1 MTDLTFHDKDSLLES
16 VVVDASRSYL
26 KEAIDCYDA
35 GAYRASAV
43 MLSCAVFEDI
53 RLKAESFAR
62 YDTWCTE
69 FKNHVNSRRDEQES
83 YESNV
88 IEKVHSSKI
97 FDPEQ
102 RSALVR
108 IWKTRNHAAHP
119 SGVPVTGAQVADL
132 IRVGIKN
139 FLAKTELLG
148 DESVEALLLE
158 LETVDLFPESYSHR
172 GHQVAPALLQA
183 IQPKAYFR
191 IANEI
196 VAGIRGGRG
205 GRFGHNGRNFLISMA
220 STRERTKVSALT
232 VALFK
237 ETTPNPDETW
247 VLDVVAAAPEIL
259 AGVSKASL
267 AGADA
272 SLAAMCGAIAED
284 SDRSIELADNFQA
297 MLEGL
302 DADLL
307 ASGFRDTVDA
317 MLEHVWYRA
326 VIVKCLQKSERLNVL
341 AMYALIQ
348 RLEQPHDAGQFVD
361 MMRRFRSE
369 SALAQAISDE
379 QAFTIVALICQA
391 AIRGDAKCRE
401 TTFSGFESFQLLR
414 EKARRLIGTDPTEAA
429 AIQASY
435 NGYWELEDTAECLG
449 REELTAA

>member
-1 MTDLTFHDKDSLLES
+1 MNDLTFHDKDLLLES

-35 GAYRASAV
+35 GAYRACAV

-69 FKNHVNSRRDEQES
+69 FKNHVNSKRDEQES

-108 IWKTRNHAAHP
+108 IWKARNHAAHP
-119 SGVPVTGAQVADL
+119 SGVPVTGPQVADL
-132 IRVGIKN
+132 IRIGIKN

-148 DESVEALLLE
+148 DESVEALLQDLQ
-158 LETVDLFPESYSHR
+158 TVDLFPESHSHR
-172 GHQVAPALLQA
+172 AHQVTRALLQA

-196 VAGIRGGRG
+196 VAGIRAGRG
-205 GRFGHNGRNFLISMA
+205 ARFDHNGRNFLISMA
-220 STRERTKVSALT
+220 STRERMKVSALT

-237 ETTPNPDETW
+237 ESTPNPDETW

-259 AGVSKASL
+259 AGVTKVSR

-272 SLAAMCGAIAED
+272 SLAAMCAGIAED
-284 SDRSIELADNFQA
+284 SDRSIALASNFQA
-297 MLEGL
+297 MLEEM

-307 ASGFRDTVDA
+307 ASGFRNTVDA

-326 VIVKCLQKSERLNVL
+326 VIVNCLRKSEQLNVL
-341 AMYALIQ
+341 AMYALTQ

-369 SALAQAISDE
+369 NALAEAISDK
-379 QAFTIVALICQA
+379 QALTIVNLICRA
-391 AIRGDAKCRE
+391 AYLGDAKSRE
-401 TTFSGFESFQLLR
+401 TIASGFENFPLLR
-414 EKARRLIGTDPTEAA
+414 EKARRLIGTDPMEAIA
-429 AIQASY
+429 TQESY
-435 NGYWELEDTAECLG
+435 NGYWELEDTADCLG